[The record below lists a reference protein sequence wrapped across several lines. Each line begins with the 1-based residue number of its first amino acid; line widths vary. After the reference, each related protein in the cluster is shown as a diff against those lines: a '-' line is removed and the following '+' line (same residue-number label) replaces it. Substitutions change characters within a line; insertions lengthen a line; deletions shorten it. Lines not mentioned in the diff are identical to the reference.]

1 MGTSQSKPSARGG
14 SPLIPSWGEKDPPP
28 PDGNTPPPTPPD
40 HEQLEPKR
48 TTGFR
53 AALGRFYRSGDPAE
67 ARRALGHFS
76 RKSLGGG
83 GAGGR
88 RFARAASSG
97 GAAISAL
104 SMAGAGQA
112 ATSGFDVS
120 SLAGRPV
127 GEAIDAIVDEF
138 CPPGI
143 LDEEGIRAAMAEA
156 LAEILQGVDTFD
168 PQALDPAAILLC
180 MRAFVSELVFQAV
193 MAEEGA
199 AKNSVTP
206 LQAVQRE
213 NDIRALVRDTTDREA
228 TPILQNAIGPL
239 SPQQVEGL
247 VGAILT
253 EVGKELA
260 SW

>member
-14 SPLIPSWGEKDPPP
+14 SPLVPSWGEKDPPP
-28 PDGNTPPPTPPD
+28 PDGDTPPPAPPE
-40 HEQLEPKR
+40 HEQLEPNR
-48 TTGFR
+48 TAGFR
-53 AALGRFYRSGDPAE
+53 TALGRFYRTGDGDE

-76 RKSLGGG
+76 RKSFGGG
-83 GAGGR
+83 GAAGR
-88 RFARAASSG
+88 RFARAAVSS

-104 SMAGAGQA
+104 SMAALGQA
-112 ATSGFDVS
+112 PATGFDVS
-120 SLAGRPV
+120 TLAGRPV
-127 GEAIDAIVDEF
+127 SEAIDAIVDAF

-143 LDEEGIRAAMAEA
+143 LDEDGIRAAMAKS

-168 PQALDPAAILLC
+168 PQALDPAAILMC
-180 MRAFVSELVFQAV
+180 MRAFVAELVFQAV
-193 MAEEGA
+193 MAEEGE
-199 AKNSVTP
+199 AKNGVSP

-228 TPILQNAIGPL
+228 TPILQNTQGPL
-239 SPQQVEGL
+239 SPKQVEGL

>member
-14 SPLIPSWGEKDPPP
+14 SPLIPSWSEKDPPP
-28 PDGNTPPPTPPD
+28 PDGGSPPPPPPE
-40 HEQLEPKR
+40 HEQLEPRR

-53 AALGRFYRSGDPAE
+53 TALGNFYRTGDRDD

-76 RKSLGGG
+76 RGSFGGG
-83 GAGGR
+83 GAAGR
-88 RFARAASSG
+88 RFARATASA

-104 SMAGAGQA
+104 SMAAAGQA
-112 ATSGFDVS
+112 PQAGFDVTT
-120 SLAGRPV
+120 LAGRPV
-127 GEAIDAIVDEF
+127 SEAIDAIVDAF
-138 CPPGI
+138 CPSGI
-143 LDEEGIRAAMAEA
+143 LDEDSIRAAMAES

-168 PQALDPAAILLC
+168 PQALDPAAILMT
-180 MRAFVSELVFQAV
+180 MRAFVGELVFQAV
-193 MAEEGA
+193 MAEEGE
-199 AKNSVTP
+199 AKNGVTP

-213 NDIRALVRDTTDREA
+213 NDIRALVRDTADREA
-228 TPILQNAIGPL
+228 TPILQNAQGPL

-247 VGAILT
+247 VRAVLT